1 MRGKID
7 SFVSVYRTKGDLLL
21 VIQFYRYLF
30 PLNSGWQRLFELG
43 SIKVGESYS
52 KKNSRKKKEKK
63 ESSNRLRKLI
73 RRNFLKIPRVERTH
87 ATNVDR
93 GCTRRETWG
102 RGVKWKRIGV
112 VKRRKKDACDV
123 DRKLLLQRRL
133 NHEFS
138 VGACDTTSER
148 NDELLRA
155 PLPQPVTTGKCRWIG
170 TQLNRVDLKRVLSQ
184 IVPLS
189 NYKISL
195 SIPEIKENRKDGR
208 IATADRG
215 EGSLAIGIFPGEAV
229 RLNEFPSREIIGA
242 HSSFLSKREQVPSR
256 WLARL
261 IKRKASRGNVV
272 EAEAIISRIA
282 KTEKNGGRLGLEWR
296 LLLTG
301 VRDVISRFN
310 SRIAGQMK
318 KKREKMVDGN
328 EEENF
333 AGWIYYPSG

>member
-1 MRGKID
+1 MDWNTSCR
-7 SFVSVYRTKGDLLL
+7 F
-21 VIQFYRYLF
+21 
-30 PLNSGWQRLFELG
+30 
-43 SIKVGESYS
+43 
-52 KKNSRKKKEKK
+52 
-63 ESSNRLRKLI
+63 
-73 RRNFLKIPRVERTH
+73 
-87 ATNVDR
+87 NV
-93 GCTRRETWG
+93 
-102 RGVKWKRIGV
+102 
-112 VKRRKKDACDV
+112 
-123 DRKLLLQRRL
+123 
-133 NHEFS
+133 
-138 VGACDTTSER
+138 
-148 NDELLRA
+148 
-155 PLPQPVTTGKCRWIG
+155 
-170 TQLNRVDLKRVLSQ
+170 KRVLSQ

-229 RLNEFPSREIIGA
+229 RLNEIIGA
-242 HSSFLSKREQVPSR
+242 HSSFLSKREQVLSR